1 MKAMARRRGCPASAP
16 SGPARTAGAHSVRDL
31 ADAVL
36 PTRFG
41 TFRIVIFR
49 DDVTLAETVALIH
62 GDLRGDAPALV
73 RLHSECLTGDVLG
86 SLRCDCGEQLEEA
99 LALIAA
105 SPCGV
110 LLYMRQEGRGIGLLN
125 KIRAYALQDTGLDTV
140 DANTALGLP
149 VDSRDYGQAAAIL
162 RHLGLLQVRLLTNN
176 PAKWEAL
183 ERHGVHVVE
192 RIPLVVAP
200 NPSNRRYLHTKAV
213 RLGHLLALSTDD
225 GAKPASANGH
235 HDDSTC

>member
-1 MKAMARRRGCPASAP
+1 MACTTRANSATRLAEAM
-16 SGPARTAGAHSVRDL
+16 
-31 ADAVL
+31 L

-49 DDVTLAETVALIH
+49 DDVTQAETVVLIH
-62 GDLRGDAPALV
+62 GDIRGEKPALV

-86 SLRCDCGEQLEEA
+86 SLRCDCGEQLEVA

-149 VDSRDYGQAAAIL
+149 VDSRDYSSAAAIL
-162 RHLGLLQVRLLTNN
+162 RRLGLLQVRLLTNN
-176 PAKWEAL
+176 PAKWQAL

-192 RIPLVVAP
+192 RVPLEVPP
-200 NPSNRRYLHTKAV
+200 NPSNRRYLHTKAA
-213 RLGHLLALSTDD
+213 RLGHLLAFSTDD
-225 GAKPASANGH
+225 EAKPAS
-235 HDDSTC
+235 

>member
-1 MKAMARRRGCPASAP
+1 MKAKARGRRLPAS
-16 SGPARTAGAHSVRDL
+16 TLAGMACTTGANSVRRL
-31 ADAVL
+31 AEAML

-41 TFRIVIFR
+41 TFRIVIFH
-49 DDVTLAETVALIH
+49 DDGTQAETVALIH
-62 GDLRGDAPALV
+62 GDIRGEAPALV

-86 SLRCDCGEQLEEA
+86 SLRCDCGEQLEVA

-149 VDSRDYGQAAAIL
+149 VDSRDYSPAAAIL

-176 PAKWEAL
+176 PAKWQAL

-192 RIPLVVAP
+192 RVPLEVPP
-200 NPSNRRYLHTKAV
+200 NPSNRGYLHTKAA
-213 RLGHLLALSTDD
+213 RLGHVLAFNADD
-225 GAKPASANGH
+225 EAKPAS
-235 HDDSTC
+235 

>member
-1 MKAMARRRGCPASAP
+1 MKAKARGRRLPAAT
-16 SGPARTAGAHSVRDL
+16 PAGLAYTTGANTVTRL
-31 ADAVL
+31 AEAVL

-41 TFRIVIFR
+41 TFRIVIFH
-49 DDVTLAETVALIH
+49 DDVTQAETVALIH
-62 GDLRGDAPALV
+62 GDIRGEAPALV

-86 SLRCDCGEQLEEA
+86 SLRCDCGEQLEVA

-149 VDSRDYGQAAAIL
+149 VDSRDYSSAAAIL

-176 PAKWEAL
+176 PAKWQAL

-192 RIPLVVAP
+192 RVPLEVPP
-200 NPSNRRYLHTKAV
+200 NPSNRRYLHTKAA
-213 RLGHLLALSTDD
+213 RLGHLLAFSTGDE
-225 GAKPASANGH
+225 AKPAS
-235 HDDSTC
+235 

>member
-1 MKAMARRRGCPASAP
+1 MKAKARGRRLSAATRPGMAYT
-16 SGPARTAGAHSVRDL
+16 SGANSVTRL
-31 ADAVL
+31 AEAVL

-41 TFRIVIFR
+41 TFRIVIFH
-49 DDVTLAETVALIH
+49 DDVTQAETVALIH
-62 GDLRGDAPALV
+62 GDIRGEAPALV

-86 SLRCDCGEQLEEA
+86 SLRCDCGEQLEVA

-149 VDSRDYGQAAAIL
+149 VDSRDYSPAAAIL

-176 PAKWEAL
+176 PAKWQAL

-192 RIPLVVAP
+192 RVPLEVLP
-200 NPSNRRYLHTKAV
+200 NPTNRRYLHTKAA
-213 RLGHLLALSTDD
+213 RLGHMLAFSTDD
-225 GAKPASANGH
+225 EAKPAS
-235 HDDSTC
+235 